1 MGVYGW
7 RRNMMRCCIL
17 LTAWSVGFL
26 AYHTLGYYWYDG
38 GVLSP
43 LMTMWNNVADI
54 LQDRVG
60 HSSLSRDGLSQILA
74 LTLGRREML
83 SPELKMIYR
92 QAGASHLL
100 ALSGMHL
107 GILYGMVIVFAR
119 RYMLGSYRGL
129 VTALVLL
136 LIWSYTMLSGA
147 PKSLLRASLMLTVTL
162 FCQISQRQY
171 RAIDILV
178 LAMAIVFLADPAAVM
193 DIGFQ
198 FSCSAMLGII
208 LLGMPLFDDT
218 RRYQPQML
226 VVLRVLAISLSAQLF
241 TVPLGLYHFGTI
253 APWAILVSLLAMPIT
268 TTVIYLSLFLYLFP
282 HSDLL
287 ASAIDTLLHLQTGIM
302 QMVV

>member
-1 MGVYGW
+1 
-7 RRNMMRCCIL
+7 MRLCIL

-119 RYMLGSYRGL
+119 RYMYGSYRGL

-218 RRYQPQML
+218 RRYQLQML

-241 TVPLGLYHFGTI
+241 TVPLGLYHFGTV

-287 ASAIDTLLHLQTGIM
+287 ASAIDTLLGLQTDIM